1 MKIRIKGNSI
11 RLRLTK
17 TDIQNLKET
26 GIVEEKTIIGTV
38 EIFKYSLVVDDKVST
53 ISAEFQANKI
63 TVFLS
68 KKEAE
73 ILTETDEITIQ
84 GTQDNGEEKG
94 LFLLV
99 EKDLQCLDTTSEDQ
113 TDMYENTKTH
123 C

>member
-17 TDIQNLKET
+17 TDVQTLKEK
-26 GIVEEKTIIGTV
+26 GFVEEKTIV
-38 EIFKYSLVVDDKVST
+38 NEEEIFSYSLKISDENEK
-53 ISAEFQANKI
+53 ISANFQNNKM

-68 KKEAE
+68 KDEAK
-73 ILTETDEITIQ
+73 ILTETEEITVQ
-84 GTQDNGEEKG
+84 GSQENG

-113 TDMYENTKTH
+113 SDMYENFKTK

>member
-17 TDIQNLKET
+17 TDVQTLKEN
-26 GIVEEKTIIGTV
+26 GLVEEKTIV
-38 EIFKYSLVVDDKVST
+38 NAEEIFSYSLMIEEEIES
-53 ISAEFQANKI
+53 ISANFQNNKI

-68 KKEAE
+68 KEEAKT
-73 ILTETDEITIQ
+73 LTETEEITVQ
-84 GTQDNGEEKG
+84 GSKENG

-113 TDMYENTKTH
+113 SDMYENFKTK

>member
-17 TDIQNLKET
+17 TDVQSLKDN
-26 GIVEEKTIIGTV
+26 GLVEDKTIV
-38 EIFKYSLVVDDKVST
+38 NAQEIFSYALMTNHEIDKIAAS
-53 ISAEFQANKI
+53 FQNNKI
-63 TVFLS
+63 TVYLS
-68 KKEAE
+68 KEEAKT
-73 ILTETDEITIQ
+73 LTETDEITVQ
-84 GTQDNGEEKG
+84 GSQENG

-113 TDMYENTKTH
+113 SDMYQNTKTK